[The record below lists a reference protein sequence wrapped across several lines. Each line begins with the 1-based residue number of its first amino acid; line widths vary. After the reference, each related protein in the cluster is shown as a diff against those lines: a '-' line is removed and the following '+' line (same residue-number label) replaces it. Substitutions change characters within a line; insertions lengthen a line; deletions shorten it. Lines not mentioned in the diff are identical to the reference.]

1 MVRLMVVVKCFSV
14 PYLHLFFAVY
24 IIKISIL
31 KFSFVFMFSAWF
43 PCGDN
48 SEKITKTNRQ
58 EVDQNPKPEWQ
69 IAWWW
74 AACCVVWEAFWY
86 LLVELIIDVG
96 LKNNFTKFF
105 KNQNIRM
112 KFKNASK
119 VTSNLIFTLTWYC
132 SLLKVPL
139 SFIFDK

>member
-1 MVRLMVVVKCFSV
+1 MVSASLICFQQNSKMKDSRPMVRLMVVVKCFSV
-14 PYLHLFFAVY
+14 PCLHLFFAVY

-43 PCGDN
+43 LCGDN
-48 SEKITKTNRQ
+48 SEKITKTNCQ

-96 LKNNFTKFF
+96 LYNNFKRIKISESCTKMFQ
-105 KNQNIRM
+105 KWHL
-112 KFKNASK
+112 
-119 VTSNLIFTLTWYC
+119 TSF
-132 SLLKVPL
+132 SH
-139 SFIFDK
+139 